1 VWVFSLARCAAEVMK
16 SHWRATGQLWATM
29 REIIARGRLVT
40 MVVVTLLQTHFT
52 LSLPCSTRDQE
63 VSSTSSSIYERS
75 NGASAQAY
83 KPDAPVKTSI
93 CDIGSDAAAM
103 QRHRVA
109 GWRMYRRSSSPVP
122 VISITGRIHRCEVHE
137 AETSTCASTMVSAS
151 NQDLSDNNS
160 VSVEAWQARP
170 DGTYSS
176 LRPTFDEGDC
186 RATIVPSSDGK
197 FYVETLAPGSVGMF
211 SGIGP
216 NGMDLPP
223 FGAPTI
229 NFLLQAEGA
238 LPLLANIEVLSDK
251 GTSGKN
257 DSSAE
262 VSSWNMDAEG
272 NVSIEVDFFLSPRKQ
287 AIHEDGKDE
296 SLENIMCPTIVYGL
310 PKSFFTQP
318 ITVCA
323 PSLLN
328 FFEL

>member
-1 VWVFSLARCAAEVMK
+1 
-16 SHWRATGQLWATM
+16 M
-29 REIIARGRLVT
+29 REITPRGRLVSAV
-40 MVVVTLLQTHFT
+40 MVTLLQTSFT
-52 LSLPCSTRDQE
+52 LSLPADTTGSSTGSSTRDQDE
-63 VSSTSSSIYERS
+63 ACGIRPTCPTSISSTSSSIYERS
-75 NGASAQAY
+75 NDASAQAY
-83 KPDAPVKTSI
+83 KPDAPVKTTI

-109 GWRMYRRSSSPVP
+109 GWRMYRRSSSSVP
-122 VISITGRIHRCEVHE
+122 VISITGRIHRCEVNE
-137 AETSTCASTMVSAS
+137 AQRSTCASSMVSTS
-151 NQDLSDNNS
+151 NQDHSDNNS

-186 RATIVPSSDGK
+186 RATIVPSSDGT
-197 FYVETLAPGSVGMF
+197 FYVETLTPGSVGMF

-223 FGAPTI
+223 FSAPTI
-229 NFLLQAEGA
+229 NFLLQSEGT
-238 LPLLANIEVLSDK
+238 LPLLANIEVLSDE
-251 GTSGKN
+251 GTGGKN

-272 NVSIEVDFFLSPRKQ
+272 NVSIEVDFFLSARKQ
-287 AIHEDGKDE
+287 ATGEDDTDE
-296 SLENIMCPTIVYGL
+296 SLESIMCPTLLYGL
-310 PKSFFTQP
+310 PNSFFTQP
-318 ITVCA
+318 LSVCA